1 MRSLTLAA
9 RTAINAQT
17 TDECFIQLVTITS
30 DALTIPILVADDP
43 FEVLPVAGVR
53 GVVSRGDEFIYL
65 PFTISM
71 PNDDDTGIGRANI
84 SIENVS
90 REIIRSILT
99 TSGQIDI
106 KVEVVLASDVDVVEY
121 TLDNFILESVSYDAL
136 SINGQ
141 MTIQYYDKEPF
152 PSKRFT
158 PSDFGGLF

>member
-1 MRSLTLAA
+1 MRSLSLAA

-30 DALTIPILVADDP
+30 DALTTPILVADDA
-43 FEVLPVAGVR
+43 FEVLPTAGVR
-53 GVVSRGDEFIYL
+53 GVLSRGSEFIYL
-65 PFTISM
+65 PFTLSM
-71 PNDDDTGIGRANI
+71 PNDDDTGIGRAQI

-90 REIIRSILT
+90 RQIIQAILS

-121 TLDNFILESVSYDAL
+121 VLDNFILESVNFDAL
-136 SINGQ
+136 TITGQ
-141 MTIQYYDKEPF
+141 MTIQYYDREPF
-152 PSKRFT
+152 PCKRFT